1 MFEKRRILA
10 RFVDAT
16 PVLDDHRV
24 GALLSFEPERSRIIV
39 DRIEDFAELGP
50 ALTVPAVAGL
60 GKVLRILRAARI
72 ALPNDPLQLVGKVS
86 DCIALLQRAVG
97 TRLQIEVRPR
107 TCLRFRVW
115 TEQGSRRID
124 NVQDV
129 IEDKYGFL
137 VRLRNGAPSIH
148 VPRQDVIRHQLER
161 ERWHEVLD
169 IERAAAD

>member
-124 NVQDV
+124 NVQEV

-148 VPRQDVIRHQLER
+148 VPRQDV
-161 ERWHEVLD
+161 
-169 IERAAAD
+169 